1 MLAVSKASGIFSL
14 RKLKSRGFGMGAIL
28 LSVPEVVCEKVDPL
42 ERRGSF
48 QMYLRRM

>member
-14 RKLKSRGFGMGAIL
+14 RKLKSLGVGMGAIL
-28 LSVPEVVCEKVDPL
+28 LSVPEVVCEKVDSL
-42 ERRGSF
+42 ERRDSF